1 MMGDDHLAPL
11 EKLVGRAD
19 AFIQQASGVAAKI
32 QDHSFQVAKL
42 LQRVFHFLLGGL
54 IEGADMHV
62 ADAGPDHELQI
73 HAVPRYLIAHHVE
86 LQRLVAAFAQ
96 DGDMNVS
103 APRSLEHIG
112 YRSHAQVVRGLAVDS
127 DDRVTGAQA
136 DLVRRRTHEGGD
148 HDDLVVARRDLDAH
162 AVILSA
168 LFFAQQR
175 VRLRIE
181 EVRMRI
187 QYVQHSRDGAVIDR
201 LIGIDRLGVILLYQ
215 TVNFRKL
222 LQAGADIAIGDSRAG
237 TG

>member
-1 MMGDDHLAPL
+1 MH
-11 EKLVGRAD
+11 
-19 AFIQQASGVAAKI
+19 
-32 QDHSFQVAKL
+32 
-42 LQRVFHFLLGGL
+42 GG
-54 IEGADMHV
+54 G
-62 ADAGPDHELQI
+62 G
-73 HAVPRYLIAHHVE
+73 YLRAHHVE
-86 LQRLVAAFAQ
+86 VQRIVAALAQ
-96 DGDMNVS
+96 DGDLNVG
-103 APRSLEHIG
+103 ALGSLEYIG
-112 YRSHAQVVRGLAVDS
+112 AVSHAQVVRGLAVDS
-127 DDRVTGAQA
+127 DDRVTGAQS
-136 DLVRRRTHEGGD
+136 DFVRRRTHEGGD
-148 HDDLVVARRDLDAH
+148 HDDLVVARRDLHAH